1 MPSVFQVSY
10 PLSRPVRGVADGP
23 GGHRPAYFMHRPTQ
37 LLQKHIFY
45 LLNYSYF
52 IAFNIITN
60 MNSLCHLKSY
70 NNKMWFLVGYAWWI
84 WLTSCVKRLA
94 VILPEPFRACEFGF
108 SRIVFCS
115 YVLASDFE
123 TTEFATRGLQ
133 SFTLS
138 ITDTISLIENL
149 KLNLVKFRD
158 NSEGD
163 LKKIH
168 EVIWRTNYQAWHFG
182 VGCLIIA
189 YKRKLP
195 SKFSDSVI
203 TSTLRVKSGMDLRQI
218 WTLFWMHRVQSLY
231 RIKDT
236 LKVVDVHTQA
246 HQPVAIIHGT
256 WTYRLFGQWGNNCT
270 FQFKTQASPACLL
283 ILCRPAQLKNRYACF
298 YARCGKS
305 DFYFNV
311 YLDCGLWTGGVRSGT
326 VAVQG
331 TILYDLTV

>member
-1 MPSVFQVSY
+1 MLGEFDW
-10 PLSRPVRGVADGP
+10 R
-23 GGHRPAYFMHRPTQ
+23 
-37 LLQKHIFY
+37 
-45 LLNYSYF
+45 
-52 IAFNIITN
+52 
-60 MNSLCHLKSY
+60 
-70 NNKMWFLVGYAWWI
+70 
-84 WLTSCVKRLA
+84 VKRLA

-115 YVLASDFE
+115 YVLASDFWNYRICNQRFAE
-123 TTEFATRGLQ
+123 LHTLHHRHNQSNWKSQTELGQIQRQFRGR
-133 SFTLS
+133 F
-138 ITDTISLIENL
+138 
-149 KLNLVKFRD
+149 
-158 NSEGD
+158 
-163 LKKIH
+163 KKIH

-203 TSTLRVKSGMDLRQI
+203 TSTLRVKSDMDLRQI
-218 WTLFWMHRVQSLY
+218 WTLFWMHRFQSLY

-236 LKVVDVHTQA
+236 LKLVDVHTQA

-256 WTYRLFGQWGNNCT
+256 WTCRLFGQWGNNCT

-283 ILCRPAQLKNRYACF
+283 ILCRPAQLKNRYASF
-298 YARCGKS
+298 YARGKS

-311 YLDCGLWTGGVRSGT
+311 YLDCRLWTGGVRSGT

-331 TILYDLTV
+331 TILYALSV